1 MPTVSIRLLRD
12 PSNFLQCEQIQ
23 KEVWGTVSLSA
34 EALRVVGDFGG
45 MVLGCFE
52 GGRLLGFISA
62 LLARRPGELIHW
74 SFQMA
79 VRKRHRDRGLG
90 FRMKLAHRRLALKK
104 GIRSICWSYDPLQ
117 SRNAALNIRRLR
129 ALPEEYAEDYYG
141 QFPSLIERGV
151 PSDRFLVRW
160 KIASPVVERHLRKG
174 TSGGSETLFASSQV
188 VNVTER
194 LTNGFLTNREK
205 LWGSVAADPDWRKA
219 VDELEAG
226 HGPPFYRADGWLLHA
241 GHRLFARVLRLYQ
254 DHAGASMS
262 CESMSPPPKNSF
274 GRSMSGLPVL
284 RFPFFI
290 AAASTRFSMP
300 KQRSVPTCRTSPT

>member
-62 LLARRPGELIHW
+62 LLARRHGELVHW

-90 FRMKLAHRRLALKK
+90 FRMKLAHRRLALKN

-141 QFPSLIERGV
+141 HFPSLIERGV

-188 VNVTER
+188 ANVTER
-194 LTNGFLTNREK
+194 LTNGFLTNRKVRLGLEARRLLVEIPCDTDRMRQK
-205 LWGSVAADPDWRKA
+205 DLPLALDWRMATRKLFPYYLRRGYR
-219 VDELEAG
+219 VTDFLQQ
-226 HGPPFYRADGWLLHA
+226 GPPSHARYFYLLEK
-241 GHRLFARVLRLYQ
+241 RRPR
-254 DHAGASMS
+254 
-262 CESMSPPPKNSF
+262 
-274 GRSMSGLPVL
+274 R
-284 RFPFFI
+284 
-290 AAASTRFSMP
+290 
-300 KQRSVPTCRTSPT
+300 

>member
-12 PSNFLQCEQIQ
+12 PTDFLQCEQIQ

-45 MVLGCFE
+45 MVLGCFQ

-90 FRMKLAHRRLALKK
+90 FRMKLAHRRLALKN

-141 QFPSLIERGV
+141 HFPSLIERGV

-194 LTNGFLTNREK
+194 LTNGFLTNRKVRLGLEARRLLVEIPCDTDRMRQK
-205 LWGSVAADPDWRKA
+205 DLPLALDWRRVTRKLLPYYLRRGYR
-219 VDELEAG
+219 VTDFLEQ
-226 HGPPFYRADGWLLHA
+226 GPPSHARYFYLLEKMRPR
-241 GHRLFARVLRLYQ
+241 G
-254 DHAGASMS
+254 
-262 CESMSPPPKNSF
+262 
-274 GRSMSGLPVL
+274 
-284 RFPFFI
+284 
-290 AAASTRFSMP
+290 
-300 KQRSVPTCRTSPT
+300 

>member
-12 PSNFLQCEQIQ
+12 PTDFLQCEQIQ

-45 MVLGCFE
+45 MVLGCFQ

-90 FRMKLAHRRLALKK
+90 FRMKLAHRRLALKN

-141 QFPSLIERGV
+141 HFPSLIERGV

-194 LTNGFLTNREK
+194 LTNGFLTNRKVRLGLEARRLLVEIPCDTDRMRQK
-205 LWGSVAADPDWRKA
+205 DLPLALDWRRVTRKLLPYYLRRGYR
-219 VDELEAG
+219 VTDFLEQ
-226 HGPPFYRADGWLLHA
+226 GPPSHARYFYLLEKRRPR
-241 GHRLFARVLRLYQ
+241 G
-254 DHAGASMS
+254 
-262 CESMSPPPKNSF
+262 
-274 GRSMSGLPVL
+274 
-284 RFPFFI
+284 
-290 AAASTRFSMP
+290 
-300 KQRSVPTCRTSPT
+300 

>member
-1 MPTVSIRLLRD
+1 MPTVSIRPLRN
-12 PSNFLQCEQIQ
+12 PSDFLRCERIQ

-79 VRKRHRDRGLG
+79 VCKRHRDRGLG
-90 FRMKLAHRRLALKK
+90 FRMKLAHRRLALKN

-141 QFPSLIERGV
+141 HFPSLIERGV

-160 KIASPVVERHLRKG
+160 KIASPAVERHLRKG

-194 LTNGFLTNREK
+194 LTNGFLTNRKVRLGLEARRLLVEIPCDTDRMRQK
-205 LWGSVAADPDWRKA
+205 DLPLALDWRRVTRKLFPYYLRRGYR
-219 VDELEAG
+219 VTDFLEQ
-226 HGPPFYRADGWLLHA
+226 GPPSHARYFYLLEKRRPR
-241 GHRLFARVLRLYQ
+241 G
-254 DHAGASMS
+254 
-262 CESMSPPPKNSF
+262 
-274 GRSMSGLPVL
+274 
-284 RFPFFI
+284 
-290 AAASTRFSMP
+290 
-300 KQRSVPTCRTSPT
+300 

>member
-1 MPTVSIRLLRD
+1 MPTVSIRPLRD
-12 PSNFLQCEQIQ
+12 PSDFLQCERIQ

-62 LLARRPGELIHW
+62 LLARRPGELVHW

-90 FRMKLAHRRLALKK
+90 FRMKLAHRRLALKN

-129 ALPEEYAEDYYG
+129 ALPEEYAEDYYDH
-141 QFPSLIERGV
+141 FPSLIERGV

-194 LTNGFLTNREK
+194 LTNGFLTNRKVRLGLEARRLLVEIPCDTDRMRQK
-205 LWGSVAADPDWRKA
+205 DLPLALDWRRVTRKLLPYYLRRGYR
-219 VDELEAG
+219 VTDFLEQ
-226 HGPPFYRADGWLLHA
+226 GPASHARYFYLLEKRRPR
-241 GHRLFARVLRLYQ
+241 G
-254 DHAGASMS
+254 
-262 CESMSPPPKNSF
+262 
-274 GRSMSGLPVL
+274 
-284 RFPFFI
+284 
-290 AAASTRFSMP
+290 
-300 KQRSVPTCRTSPT
+300 

>member
-12 PSNFLQCEQIQ
+12 PSDFPQCERIQ

-45 MVLGCFE
+45 MVLGCFQ

-90 FRMKLAHRRLALKK
+90 FRMKLAHRRLALKN

-129 ALPEEYAEDYYG
+129 ALPEEYAEDFYG
-141 QFPSLIERGV
+141 HFPSLIERGV

-174 TSGGSETLFASSQV
+174 TSGGSESLFASSQV
-188 VNVTER
+188 ANVTEQ
-194 LTNGFLTNREK
+194 LTNGFLTNRKVRLGLEGRRLLVEIPCDTDRMRQK
-205 LWGSVAADPDWRKA
+205 DLPLALDWRMATRKLFGHYLRRGYRVTDFLQQGSPSHA
-219 VDELEAG
+219 RYFYLLEK
-226 HGPPFYRADGWLLHA
+226 R
-241 GHRLFARVLRLYQ
+241 
-254 DHAGASMS
+254 
-262 CESMSPPPKNSF
+262 
-274 GRSMSGLPVL
+274 
-284 RFPFFI
+284 
-290 AAASTRFSMP
+290 
-300 KQRSVPTCRTSPT
+300 